1 MDIAFRGLIGKFV
14 VIYLDDITI
23 FSKNRADHL
32 THLRRVFERCRK
44 YGISLN
50 PKKSLFA
57 VTKGKLLG
65 FVVSRQGINIDPERT
80 QAISHISIPHSKKTM
95 QSFIGR

>member
-1 MDIAFRGLIGKFV
+1 MPFGLINAGAIFQREMDIAFRGLISKFV

-23 FSKNRADHL
+23 FSKNRTDHL
-32 THLRRVFERCRK
+32 THLRRVFEHCRK

-50 PKKSLFA
+50 PKKSIFS

-65 FVVSRQGINIDPERT
+65 FVVSKQGINIDRERT
-80 QAISHISIPHSKKTM
+80 HAI
-95 QSFIGR
+95 